1 MFRCCNC
8 AMPSSSRAT
17 SKLGRGGGMPKLID
31 LSGQRFGRLTVIERA
46 GTATNRGKQPLWLCE
61 CDCGNTTIV
70 GGCSLKSG
78 NTKSCGCLRVDTVK
92 ATHTT
97 HGGSKTRLF
106 RCWNNAKTRCY
117 CPSSKDYKEYGARGI
132 RMCDEWLQDFGTFQN
147 WALGNGYSDSLTLDR
162 INPDGNY
169 CPENC
174 RWVDIETQANN
185 KRMCFLTYNG
195 ETHTRKEWAEITGI
209 SRNNIANRLH
219 KGWTVERTLTEPVRK
234 CGR

>member
-1 MFRCCNC
+1 V
-8 AMPSSSRAT
+8 
-17 SKLGRGGGMPKLID
+17 PKLID

-46 GTATNRGKQPLWLCE
+46 GTNQWKQPLWLCI

-70 GGCSLKSG
+70 DRCKLKSG
-78 NTKSCGCLRVDTVK
+78 NTRSCGCLRVDTQK
-92 ATHTT
+92 AEHTT

-117 CPSSKDYKEYGARGI
+117 RPYSKDYKEYGARGI
-132 RMCDEWLQDFGTFQN
+132 RMCDEWLHDFGAFQS
-147 WALGNGYSDSLTLDR
+147 WALENGYSDSLTLDR

-174 RWVDIETQANN
+174 RWATIKQQANN
-185 KRMCFLTYNG
+185 RRACFLTYNG

-209 SRNNIANRLH
+209 SRNNIADRLH
-219 KGWTVERTLTEPVRK
+219 KGWSIERTLTEPVRK
-234 CGR
+234 CNR